1 MSSINAGTIVFD
13 ALQRLGVYNPTD
25 TMTSSDASL
34 GLSVLND
41 MLDSWSN
48 ESLTTFCYTESSG
61 TLVVGQQS
69 YTVGPGGNFNVTRPL
84 RIPEGPGMARIR
96 DSNANDFDLTVVGRD
111 VWNMIGLK
119 TNSSDI
125 PDTLFY
131 DPQMPL
137 AIINIFPVP
146 QIAYT
151 LYWDSYQQLSEFP
164 DLTTLISFPVGY
176 NLALKTN
183 LALELHPYFLQDQ
196 INPILARSASASK
209 GNIKRTN
216 NRPIIANYEAEIVSR
231 ASPTYNI
238 YRDRSGGG

>member
-1 MSSINAGTIVFD
+1 MAGASATDIVFD
-13 ALQRLGVYNPTD
+13 ALQRLGVYNATD
-25 TMTSSDASL
+25 TMTSADASL
-34 GLSVLND
+34 GLSTLND

-48 ESLTTFCYTESSG
+48 ESLTTFAYTESSG
-61 TLVVGQQS
+61 VLVPGKQS
-69 YTVGPGGNFNVTRPL
+69 YTVGVGGNFNTVRPL
-84 RIPEGPGMARIR
+84 RIPEGPGMARVR
-96 DSNANDFDLTVVGRD
+96 DANSNDFDLTVVQRD

-119 TNSSDI
+119 TNTSDI

-137 AIINIFPVP
+137 GIINIFPIP

-151 LYWDSYQQLSEFP
+151 LFWDSYQQLSQFA
-164 DLTTLISFPVGY
+164 DLTTPVTFPVGY
-176 NLALKTN
+176 LLAIKSNLAIL
-183 LALELHPYFLQDQ
+183 LHPYFSDDP
-196 INPILARSASASK
+196 INPIIVDVARVSK

-216 NRPIIANYEAEIVSR
+216 SRPVIANYEPEIVSR